1 MSAYDKVKWE
11 LPNSGGTFVAKG
23 DLKVEITQTPQW
35 LFNGLQE
42 IFAAA
47 DELSGS
53 SGALTEQ
60 VFQGAGSSVRA
71 FNIEFVKWQGE
82 TGTSFGGAD
91 DDDDIIVKMQELD
104 HALATTRI
112 TSDAPATLEFGEY
125 SSAGKY
131 NPVSVVPGEVTLPVD
146 FSENTS
152 SFRATVT
159 WIDAVDLTQDI
170 HT

>member
-1 MSAYDKVKWE
+1 MSSYDRVKIV

-47 DELSGS
+47 DQLSGS

-60 VFQGAGSSVRA
+60 VFQGAGSKVRT
-71 FNIEFVKWQGE
+71 FNVELTQWEGS
-82 TGTSFGGAD
+82 TDTWGNANA
-91 DDDDIIVKMQELD
+91 DDDIIQKMQELD

-112 TSDAPATLEFGEY
+112 TSDATASLEVGEY

-131 NPVSVVPGEVTLPVD
+131 DPVSVVPGEVSLPVD
-146 FSENTS
+146 FSEDTS